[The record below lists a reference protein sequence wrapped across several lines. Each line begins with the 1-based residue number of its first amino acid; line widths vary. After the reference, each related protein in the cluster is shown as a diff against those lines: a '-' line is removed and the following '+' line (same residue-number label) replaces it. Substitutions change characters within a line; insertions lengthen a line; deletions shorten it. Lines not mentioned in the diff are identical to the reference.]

1 MSAQASKAAREA
13 AKDIESYLGLQDCTK
28 SIQEM
33 IAKRID
39 KAVAD
44 LLICAINVTHYPES
58 NIGADWKQTFRFLKS
73 ALEPW
78 KAGE

>member
-1 MSAQASKAAREA
+1 MSTQASKAARELTYKLFSTTPDKYSEVIQA
-13 AKDIESYLGLQDCTK
+13 AL
-28 SIQEM
+28 
-33 IAKRID
+33 
-39 KAVAD
+39 AD
-44 LLICAINVTHYPES
+44 LLKCAENVTHYPES